1 MGDDRNTVTGIL
13 DLVSIE
19 AISIK
24 RILKVNLI
32 TLGKNTTNIIISKLI
47 EKFSLSFVFT
57 CYMYL

>member
-1 MGDDRNTVTGIL
+1 MGDYRNTVIGIL

-32 TLGKNTTNIIISKLI
+32 TSGKNTINIISKLI

-57 CYMYL
+57 CYVFIN